1 MKVGEEPGLPAP
13 EIGDYFYSDGTWS
26 SEFDPAK
33 TVLGLVFMTGDSDR
47 WGVAETE
54 AGFVNGLVISVKNA
68 AISVNWSTFR
78 EDIPELENT
87 YMDMFY
93 TDLSGLYNCNVVWNR
108 EDYST
113 TNYKAFSP

>member
-1 MKVGEEPGLPAP
+1 MAENVYAETEGVVSVILIASNGQSFFAEQQVKVGEEPGLPAP

-54 AGFVNGLVISVKNA
+54 AGYVNGLVISVKNA
-68 AISVNWSTFR
+68 AISVN
-78 EDIPELENT
+78 
-87 YMDMFY
+87 
-93 TDLSGLYNCNVVWNR
+93 
-108 EDYST
+108 
-113 TNYKAFSP
+113 